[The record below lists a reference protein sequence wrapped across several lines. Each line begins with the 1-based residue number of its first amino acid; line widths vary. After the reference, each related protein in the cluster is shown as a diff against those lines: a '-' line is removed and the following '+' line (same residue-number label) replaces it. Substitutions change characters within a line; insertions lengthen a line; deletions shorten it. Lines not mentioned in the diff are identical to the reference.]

1 MRGRDSFRLG
11 PVTRAVWT
19 QDHVDWAETEG
30 AEALGLGW
38 GGAGAGGGHHLC
50 SVVETVSVKPEVGR
64 GH

>member
-38 GGAGAGGGHHLC
+38 GGAGAGGP
-50 SVVETVSVKPEVGR
+50 SFVFRR
-64 GH
+64 GDGECKA